1 MPPWLLWTALA
12 VVSWGIWAVLSK
24 VIGDALSGEQSQAL
38 STIGLL
44 PVMVGL
50 AFVKNVWRGG
60 ERQQRGI
67 TVAFICG
74 VISALGNVA
83 YYQALASGA
92 KAATVVPLTALYPI
106 VTIALASAFL
116 GEKLNRIQAGGVV
129 MSLVAIYLFNV
140 PDEKGFVSGAL
151 AYAVLP
157 MLLWGVA
164 GLLQKITT
172 NDISGELSA
181 LCFLAAFV
189 GLAFVLLWR
198 EPVNFNAVT
207 GKTWTLVIALGFFL
221 AIGNVAILLAFACGG
236 KASIIAP
243 MGGLYPLVSVPI
255 AIGLLGER
263 VGNREISGIA
273 VALLSVIALSVESK
287 VEPAMPKKEILK

>member
-1 MPPWLLWTALA
+1 MPAWLLWTVVA
-12 VVSWGIWAVLSK
+12 VISWGIWAVLSK
-24 VIGDALSGEQSQAL
+24 VIGDSLSGEQSQAL

-44 PVMVGL
+44 PVMIGL
-50 AFVKNVWRGG
+50 FFAKTVWRGG
-60 ERQQRGI
+60 EHRRRGI
-67 TVAFICG
+67 AVAVICG

-106 VTIALASAFL
+106 VTIALAAVFL
-116 GEKLNRIQAGGVV
+116 GEKLNRIQAAGVIA
-129 MSLVAIYLFNV
+129 SLIAIYLFNV
-140 PDEKGFVSGAL
+140 PDEKGFASGAL
-151 AYAVLP
+151 AYAILP

-181 LCFLAAFV
+181 FCFLAAFV

-207 GKTWTLVIALGFFL
+207 EKTWVLVIALGFFL
-221 AIGNVAILLAFACGG
+221 AIGNVAILLAFASGG
-236 KASIIAP
+236 KASIISP

-255 AIGLLGER
+255 AIGFLGER
-263 VGNREISGIA
+263 VGSREICGIA
-273 VALLSVIALSVESK
+273 LALLSVIALSIESK
-287 VEPAMPKKEILK
+287 AEPVPQEVEILK